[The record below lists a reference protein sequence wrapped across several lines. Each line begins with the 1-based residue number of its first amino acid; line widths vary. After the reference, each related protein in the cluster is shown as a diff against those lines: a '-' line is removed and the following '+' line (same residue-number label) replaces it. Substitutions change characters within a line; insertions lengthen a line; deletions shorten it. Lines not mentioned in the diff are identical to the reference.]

1 MEYEEKQIFIL
12 IKDAENI
19 EFEVNFELFKLLN
32 KTFYL
37 ECAYNQVQD
46 KVSSLGKALG
56 NKLMNYPI
64 PKQVLENYNGI
75 KKFKKGN

>member
-1 MEYEEKQIFIL
+1 MEYEEKQIFSL
-12 IKDAENI
+12 IKHSENI
-19 EFEVNFELFKLLN
+19 EFEENFVLFKLLK

-46 KVSSLGKALG
+46 KVSSLGKVLG

-64 PKQVLENYNGI
+64 PKKILENYNGI
-75 KKFKKGN
+75 KNFKKGN